1 MISKILKTSILFASL
16 CGASYALVNNKQ
28 VIVDGEG
35 SSYSQAVANGLENA
49 VLQLKGVDNKI
60 TQQQLYNL
68 LSQSD
73 DKSLVD
79 VAPTSRLADSLTK
92 ATDGHI
98 SSYKVVDKKES
109 KGQYKLN
116 LSVNVSENVADE
128 KQKLQLKK
136 IVILPFDVKEGAITV
151 GGVSDDNVS
160 ASLQQGLIN
169 QFTQSRKFRVIDKNN
184 TDYNK
189 YKNAVENQ
197 SKLKASKSGDYV
209 ILGSVLNLTIA
220 NKESSYYGSS
230 FSNWVVTATVAYKLI
245 DLSSM
250 EVKWANTEPITLP
263 PSIAN
268 KYIDGNNGAH
278 SGVEQYLFR
287 DMSKT
292 IADQVIGV
300 AYPLTVVKV
309 WDNDVYLNQGGNRV
323 VKGNVY
329 KLFENG
335 DVVQDTATGQ
345 LITLN
350 GKNVATVR
358 ITDVMP
364 KYSVGQI
371 IDGSSINVRSG
382 DKAYFQDINN

>member
-1 MISKILKTSILFASL
+1 MVILAT
-16 CGASYALVNNKQ
+16 YN
-28 VIVDGEG
+28 VID
-35 SSYSQAVANGLENA
+35 SQNV
-49 VLQLKGVDNKI
+49 
-60 TQQQLYNL
+60 
-68 LSQSD
+68 
-73 DKSLVD
+73 
-79 VAPTSRLADSLTK
+79 
-92 ATDGHI
+92 
-98 SSYKVVDKKES
+98 
-109 KGQYKLN
+109 KGQYQLN
-116 LSVNVSENVADE
+116 MSVSVSENVADE

-136 IVILPFDVKEGAITV
+136 IAILPFDVKEGAITV
-151 GGVSDDNVS
+151 AGVSDDNVS

-250 EVKWANTEPITLP
+250 EVKWANTETITLP

-300 AYPLTVVKV
+300 AYPLTVLKV
-309 WDNDVYLNQGGNRV
+309 LDNDVYLNQGGNRV

-382 DKAYFQDINN
+382 DKAYFQNIDN